1 MSYGLMGVG
10 RNTAGEAMAGF
21 NSSAQLENNRE
32 LGNRQLA
39 TARDGQKKQT
49 MGALAGAGLQYGLT
63 NAGGAAIA
71 NTVGAAT
78 GGMLGAGTAAAG
90 AGGLATA
97 GAAAGPWGALIGLGV
112 GFLFDSL
119 F

>member
-1 MSYGLMGVG
+1 
-10 RNTAGEAMAGF
+10 
-21 NSSAQLENNRE
+21 
-32 LGNRQLA
+32 
-39 TARDGQKKQT
+39 

>member
-10 RNTAGEAMAGF
+10 RNTANEANAGF
-21 NSSAQLENNRE
+21 SSAAQLENNRE
-32 LGNRQLA
+32 MGNRQLA
-39 TARDGQKKQT
+39 SARDAQKKQT
-49 MGALAGAGLQYGLT
+49 MGSLAGAGLQYGLT
-63 NAGGAAIA
+63 NAGGLAVA

-78 GGMLGAGTAAAG
+78 GGLLGAGTAATAG
-90 AGGLATA
+90 SLATA
-97 GAAAGPWGALIGLGV
+97 GSAAGPWGALIGLGV